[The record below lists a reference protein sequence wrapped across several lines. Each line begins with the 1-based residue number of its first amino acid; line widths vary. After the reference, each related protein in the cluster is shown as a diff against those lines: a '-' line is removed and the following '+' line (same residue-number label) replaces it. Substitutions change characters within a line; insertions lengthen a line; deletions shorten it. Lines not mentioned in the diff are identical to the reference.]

1 MGAVPTNEVVKG
13 RSAQAA
19 VEGERARWAR
29 DLHDD
34 TLQSLSALQVRLAN
48 ARRLG
53 RPEALEQAVDDAIG
67 YLREGIADLRALIT
81 DLRPAALDE
90 LGVEAAL
97 EALAERTRR
106 HGVEVDVDVELAP
119 ETCRD
124 RGRHTPELEIAL
136 YRIVQE
142 ALSNA
147 TKHGRAAH
155 AVVEIHEDA
164 TTVYLSVRDDG
175 AGFDPGVQTGGFGLL
190 GMRERVQLLE
200 GTLRVNSEPGGG
212 AVVRATIP
220 AQRRLASEL
229 TLVAEG

>member
-124 RGRHTPELEIAL
+124 RGRHTPELE
-136 YRIVQE
+136 
-142 ALSNA
+142 N
-147 TKHGRAAH
+147 RA
-155 AVVEIHEDA
+155 VSD
-164 TTVYLSVRDDG
+164 R
-175 AGFDPGVQTGGFGLL
+175 
-190 GMRERVQLLE
+190 
-200 GTLRVNSEPGGG
+200 PGGAEQCHQARTG
-212 AVVRATIP
+212 SSRCGGDPRGRHHRLSERA
-220 AQRRLASEL
+220 
-229 TLVAEG
+229 